1 MVRIG
6 ILDVQRSIILGLFS
20 RAYGHSIYLLLSFRL
35 AGLLLE
41 RLGWWLFGSV
51 SVVGDRRDGT
61 VAFLLVLVFILVL
74 SCCLLTPSSASQPF
88 DFLVDDLSIIVVLPF
103 DGLLFPL
110 LEAADLDGDA
120 LQSIDLFFDLSCQ
133 IVVFV
138 LDCFLF
144 LHLELLDAVHGRGV
158 DVKV

>member
-1 MVRIG
+1 LVRIC
-6 ILDVQRSIILGLFS
+6 ILNVQRSIIFGLFS
-20 RAYGHSIYLLLSFRL
+20 RAYGYSIYLLLSFGL
-35 AGLLLE
+35 AGFFLE
-41 RLGWWLFGSV
+41 RLRWWLSGSV

-61 VAFLLVLVFILVL
+61 VAFLLILVFILVL
-74 SCCLLTPSSASQPF
+74 SYCLLTSSASQPF

-103 DGLLFPL
+103 DGFLFPL

-120 LQSIDLFFDLSCQ
+120 LQPIDLFFDLPSQ

-144 LHLELLDAVHGRGV
+144 LHLELLDAVHGSGV